1 LLTVARGAAVVGG
14 AAGVTFSVFLPTVVE
29 GLSIF
34 YSLLGVTLLVPVVGG
49 LFIAR
54 AGSREALASIAGGVV
69 AWLAVRFWLRG
80 ISPWM
85 DPTFVGLVVAA
96 LAFGLVLALPRRQQ
110 PA

>member
-1 LLTVARGAAVVGG
+1 
-14 AAGVTFSVFLPTVVE
+14 
-29 GLSIF
+29 
-34 YSLLGVTLLVPVVGG
+34 
-49 LFIAR
+49 
-54 AGSREALASIAGGVV
+54 VV